1 MSGGGDHVRVIVLG
15 DSGVGKTSFCRMMC
29 VKDIP
34 PEEAR
39 KATGQMRSLSQYL
52 FIYFS
57 ICRLD
62 GGRQCSCAAR
72 KHIVVCRQLTHHHP
86 PTLQVM
92 HSPPIV
98 ELWDVGGG
106 SMITDSRHVFYDRD
120 YHGIVLVYD
129 ASNPK
134 SKRSILTWRQE
145 FLSFRSQSYAN
156 RQYPEL
162 HVANKVDCITSDERQ
177 ILLQQAQP
185 ADNVWT
191 MTAAS
196 HGAEVDGGAV
206 SNFLRFVEH
215 LNDSRSV

>member
-1 MSGGGDHVRVIVLG
+1 
-15 DSGVGKTSFCRMMC
+15 
-29 VKDIP
+29 
-34 PEEAR
+34 
-39 KATGQMRSLSQYL
+39 
-52 FIYFS
+52 
-57 ICRLD
+57 
-62 GGRQCSCAAR
+62 
-72 KHIVVCRQLTHHHP
+72 
-86 PTLQVM
+86 M

-145 FLSFRSQSYAN
+145 FLSFRSHSHAN

-162 HVANKVDCITSDERQ
+162 HVANKIDCVAADEKQ
-177 ILLQQAQP
+177 KLLQQPQP
-185 ADNVWT
+185 SDNVWT
-191 MTAAS
+191 MAAS
-196 HGAEVDGGAV
+196 SLGPDVDAGAV
-206 SNFLRFVEH
+206 SSFLRFVEH